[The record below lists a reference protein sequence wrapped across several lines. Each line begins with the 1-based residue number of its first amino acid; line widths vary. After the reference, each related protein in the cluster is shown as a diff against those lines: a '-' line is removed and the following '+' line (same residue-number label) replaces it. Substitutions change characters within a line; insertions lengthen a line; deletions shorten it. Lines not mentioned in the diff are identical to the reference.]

1 VSIPQLRPCQIEAH
15 IAIEPDTGIIA
26 DCALTKASGSTTTKP
41 SSGWPCSITRAP
53 RFACWAIRPT
63 ALARRGSRSL
73 LAGIPQ
79 SSNRSPLRAPVPDGF
94 TSGGFTKSAQAN
106 THLVLFH
113 LDVLPEP
120 PRTGG
125 PVDFVVRLGTSATRA
140 YTDFNAVI

>member
-1 VSIPQLRPCQIEAH
+1 MRPCQIDAH
-15 IAIEPDTGIIA
+15 IAIEPNTGIIA
-26 DCALTKASGSTTTKP
+26 HCALTNASGSTTTKP
-41 SSGWPCSITRAP
+41 SPGWPCSMTRAP
-53 RFACWAIRPT
+53 RFRVLGDSANGIGATRV
-63 ALARRGSRSL
+63 ASL

-79 SSNRSPLRAPVPDGF
+79 SSNRSPLRAPGPDGF
-94 TSGGFTKSAQAN
+94 TSGGFRKSVLAN